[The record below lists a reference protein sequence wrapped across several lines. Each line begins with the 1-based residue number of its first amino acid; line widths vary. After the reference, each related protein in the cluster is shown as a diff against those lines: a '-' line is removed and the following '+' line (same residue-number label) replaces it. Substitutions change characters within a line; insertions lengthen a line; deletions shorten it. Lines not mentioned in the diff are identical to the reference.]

1 MRVQMPPGSVSMKEK
16 EGRNYVSREQIYDSM
31 FANDYLQSADSVQK
45 SPGLQSKSL
54 VIQS

>member
-1 MRVQMPPGSVSMKEK
+1 MKVQMPPGSVSMKEK